1 MKKLAS
7 ETLSDT
13 VHKVVNDI
21 EQSHTSKEDDKAI
34 SDLANKVETDEEKET
49 RVLSSI

>member
-1 MKKLAS
+1 MHAAEMKKLEK

-21 EQSHTSKEDDKAI
+21 EQSHNSREDDKAI
-34 SDLANKVETDEEKET
+34 SDLASKVETDDEKE
-49 RVLSSI
+49 